1 MGYKTS
7 RGGSDLNYK
16 PQNKQKGSGTMGA
29 VNDKKGAKTQNSKT
43 NVRSM
48 HIGLKIASGDKKG
61 TQFVPNNKGAKLSS
75 QYYGSA
81 TPSNSR
87 AIVLSPQKQKAMIKV
102 MKAYP
107 NKNGQPSSGNV
118 VKKNQA
124 ARDMA
129 PSLSPAGKRN
139 LPYIGR

>member
-7 RGGSDLNYK
+7 RGGGNLNYK
-16 PQNKQKGSGTMGA
+16 PQNKKKGSGTEGA
-29 VNDKKGAKTQNSKT
+29 MNDKKGAKTQNSKT

-48 HIGLKIASGDKKG
+48 HIGLKVASGDKKG
-61 TQFVPNNKGAKLSS
+61 RQFVPNNKGAKLNS

-81 TPSNSR
+81 TSSNSGER
-87 AIVLSPQKQKAMIKV
+87 IISPQKQKAMVKV

-107 NKNGQPSSGNV
+107 NTHGQPSAKSV
-118 VKKNQA
+118 VSKNRA
-124 ARDMA
+124 ARDMT

-139 LPYIGR
+139 LPYIGK